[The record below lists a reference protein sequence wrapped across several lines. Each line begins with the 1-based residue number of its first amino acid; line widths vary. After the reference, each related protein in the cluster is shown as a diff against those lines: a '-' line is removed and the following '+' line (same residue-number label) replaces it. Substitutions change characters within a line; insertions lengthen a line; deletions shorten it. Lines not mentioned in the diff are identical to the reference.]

1 MFLNIVWRN
10 LWFKPLNTTL
20 SVVLLAFSTG
30 IISLLLLVQRQ
41 LEQKFENDLRDID
54 LVVGAKGSPLQ
65 LVLSAVYHVDAPTG
79 NINLMEAQKL
89 MQNKMVK
96 QTIPLSYGDSYR
108 SFRILGTDTNYVHK
122 YEGVLQD
129 GKFFEHSL
137 DVVLGA
143 NVAKATGHI
152 VGSTFQGTHGEAEQ
166 GEVHEGHD
174 YIVTGI
180 LAPTQTILDNLIVT
194 PLSSIWEMH
203 DEGAHHD
210 EAEAPGDHHHSAGEE
225 HEGHDH
231 EHEQALDSTRE
242 VTAYLVKFRS
252 PMGIMTFPRMVNSG
266 TTMQAAVPALE
277 MNRLFHLMGLGIT
290 TLRMLA
296 FAIMLISGFSVFI
309 ALYNR
314 LKERKYEL
322 ALLRSLGSS
331 RFMLAALLLT
341 EGVVLSILG
350 FLCGLALSRVGIW
363 VINEQAGS
371 DLRVNLTSQLIPEE
385 GILGA
390 VVLGVG
396 IFAALLPAIKAW
408 RMNLS
413 AALTD

>member
-96 QTIPLSYGDSYR
+96 QAIPLSYGDSYR

-143 NVAKATGHI
+143 NVAKATGHK

-174 YIVTGI
+174 YTVTGI
-180 LAPTQTILDNLIVT
+180 LAPTHTILDNLIVT

-210 EAEAPGDHHHSAGEE
+210 EAEAQNGGGHSA
-225 HEGHDH
+225 HEDHATHD
-231 EHEQALDSTRE
+231 EALDSTRE
-242 VTAYLVKFRS
+242 VTAFLVKFRS

-371 DLRVNLTSQLIPEE
+371 DLRVNLTNQLIPEE
-385 GILGA
+385 GVLGA

>member
-96 QTIPLSYGDSYR
+96 QAIPLSYGDSYR

-122 YEGVLQD
+122 YEGVLQA
-129 GKFFEHSL
+129 GKLFEHSL

-143 NVAKATGHI
+143 NVAKATGHK
-152 VGSTFQGTHGEAEQ
+152 VGATFQGTHGEAEQ

-174 YIVTGI
+174 YTVTGI
-180 LAPTQTILDNLIVT
+180 LAPTHTILDNLIVT

-203 DEGAHHD
+203 DEEAHHD
-210 EAEAPGDHHHSAGEE
+210 EAEADHHHSEGEE

-371 DLRVNLTSQLIPEE
+371 DLRVNLTNQLIPEE

>member
-96 QTIPLSYGDSYR
+96 QAIPLSYGDSYR

-143 NVAKATGHI
+143 NVAKATGHK

-174 YIVTGI
+174 YTVTGI
-180 LAPTQTILDNLIVT
+180 LAPTHTILDNLIVT

-210 EAEAPGDHHHSAGEE
+210 EAEAQNGGGHSA
-225 HEGHDH
+225 HEDHATHD
-231 EHEQALDSTRE
+231 EALDSTRE
-242 VTAYLVKFRS
+242 VTAFLVKFRS

-371 DLRVNLTSQLIPEE
+371 DLRVNLTNQLIPEE

>member
-1 MFLNIVWRN
+1 
-10 LWFKPLNTTL
+10 
-20 SVVLLAFSTG
+20 
-30 IISLLLLVQRQ
+30 
-41 LEQKFENDLRDID
+41 
-54 LVVGAKGSPLQ
+54 
-65 LVLSAVYHVDAPTG
+65 
-79 NINLMEAQKL
+79 
-89 MQNKMVK
+89 
-96 QTIPLSYGDSYR
+96 
-108 SFRILGTDTNYVHK
+108 
-122 YEGVLQD
+122 
-129 GKFFEHSL
+129 
-137 DVVLGA
+137 
-143 NVAKATGHI
+143 
-152 VGSTFQGTHGEAEQ
+152 
-166 GEVHEGHD
+166 
-174 YIVTGI
+174 
-180 LAPTQTILDNLIVT
+180 
-194 PLSSIWEMH
+194 
-203 DEGAHHD
+203 
-210 EAEAPGDHHHSAGEE
+210 
-225 HEGHDH
+225 
-231 EHEQALDSTRE
+231 
-242 VTAYLVKFRS
+242 
-252 PMGIMTFPRMVNSG
+252 
-266 TTMQAAVPALE
+266 MQAAVPALE

-396 IFAALLPAIKAW
+396 IFAALLPAIKVW